1 MNADSSQDESL
12 ARLSCVGVASAADRE
27 AVNALRVETYSAA
40 REFRLLRPDLLAW
53 DTRDRSAIVL
63 GGWDDTGQLVATIQ
77 CRVAGS
83 PAHAE
88 AQVGVSV
95 AMAASLFPAVVMG
108 RAATAPG
115 RTGRGLNSVMRWHC
129 LTAARDAGFRSVL
142 GLAYQGAPRMRTM
155 EAMGYR
161 SLQPERVWD
170 PEVEPLSPPILVYLS
185 RAAFAG
191 ALDYLWP
198 LAAEAVS
205 AFPWQGPRLSQRLA
219 EQVEAS

>member
-1 MNADSSQDESL
+1 MATQAPRDGGPTRQD
-12 ARLSCVGVASAADRE
+12 CVGLASAADRE
-27 AVNALRVETYSAA
+27 AVDALRLETYSAA
-40 REFRLLRPDLLAW
+40 PEFRLLRPDLLAW

-63 GGWDDTGQLVATIQ
+63 GGWDDRGCLVATIQ

-83 PAHAE
+83 AAHAE

-95 AMAASLFPAVVMG
+95 EMAAMHFPAVVMG

-129 LTAARDAGFRSVL
+129 LTAARDAGFNSVL

-161 SLQPERVWD
+161 VLQPKRVWD
-170 PEVEPLSPPILVYLS
+170 PEVEPRSPPILVYLS
-185 RAAFAG
+185 RADFAG
-191 ALDYLWP
+191 ALEYLWP
-198 LAAEAVS
+198 LAAEGVT
-205 AFPWQGPRLSQRLA
+205 AFPWQGPRLSQHLA
-219 EQVEAS
+219 EKVEAS

>member
-1 MNADSSQDESL
+1 M
-12 ARLSCVGVASAADRE
+12 ARHDCVGLATPADRE
-27 AVNALRVETYSAA
+27 AVNALRLETYGAA

-63 GGWDDTGQLVATIQ
+63 GGWDDAGQLVATIQ

-95 AMAASLFPAVVMG
+95 EMAPSLFPAVVMG

-129 LTAARDAGFRSVL
+129 LTAARDAGFKSVL

-170 PEVEPLSPPILVYLS
+170 PEVEPLSPPILVYLG

-191 ALDYLWP
+191 ALDHLWP
-198 LAAEAVS
+198 LAAEGVS
-205 AFPWQGPRLSQRLA
+205 AFPWQGPRLSQRLV
-219 EQVEAS
+219 EPVEAS